1 MIRSQI
7 SKDHTN
13 KIVLTLHCCLKFLM
27 LKIYNHVNFSFRS
40 FWHNNLTLIN
50 KLIKLPGTF
59 TGTKKIQWLDLS
71 NNQITIL
78 SEEGFKE
85 LTGLLELHLNKN
97 SIKTIDLYAFKGL
110 DQLQILDLS
119 YNYISVVNDSMK
131 NLTSMEYLNLRHN
144 DLHQLNGDEFFQM
157 IQLSKLDLSENQLDD
172 RFSLNMTYDNQ
183 LIELILN
190 HNQIQRLWFNLSH
203 LDNLQILDLS
213 YNNIS
218 VMNVTRYG
226 RLVSLENL
234 NLAYNNLKVWK
245 TGQFTG
251 LPQLHDLNCSH
262 NLIETVAITG
272 VFTLPTLHTLDL
284 SSNVISDLDYFS
296 LLSRLPSLSYIK
308 LSNNLLSCDLE
319 KEMENS
325 FSEDNFK
332 YELYD
337 DVAGEKKCVKKPLL
351 PAHRLLRESDSFV
364 STPSDRLT
372 ASDIVMFI
380 LISLVIAAISVLAYV
395 QYLFYKGVQI
405 SLPGRAESNLRLIN
419 SEPEPREEEFVNA
432 LS

>member
-1 MIRSQI
+1 M
-7 SKDHTN
+7 
-13 KIVLTLHCCLKFLM
+13 V
-27 LKIYNHVNFSFRS
+27 
-40 FWHNNLTLIN
+40 
-50 KLIKLPGTF
+50 
-59 TGTKKIQWLDLS
+59 
-71 NNQITIL
+71 
-78 SEEGFKE
+78 
-85 LTGLLELHLNKN
+85 GLLELHLNKN

-110 DQLQILDLS
+110 DKLQILDLS

-157 IQLSKLDLSENQLDD
+157 AQLSKLDLSENQLDD

-183 LIELILN
+183 LIELLMS
-190 HNQIQRLWFNLSH
+190 HNQIQHLWFNLSH

-213 YNNIS
+213 NNNIS
-218 VMNVTRYG
+218 VMNATRYG
-226 RLVSLENL
+226 RLVSLESL
-234 NLAYNNLKVWK
+234 NLAHNSLKVWK
-245 TGQFTG
+245 TGQFSG
-251 LPQLHDLNCSH
+251 LPQLHDLNCSY

-284 SSNVISDLDYFS
+284 SYNVISDLDYFS
-296 LLSRLPSLSYIK
+296 LLSRLPSLSYLK

-337 DVAGEKKCVKKPLL
+337 DVVGGKKCVQKPLL
-351 PAHRLLRESDSFV
+351 PAHRLLHQVDSYV
-364 STPSDRLT
+364 TTPSDSLS
-372 ASDIVMFI
+372 ASDIVIFV

-419 SEPEPREEEFVNA
+419 SEPQQTEEEFVNA